1 MFNRALSISL
11 IALSF
16 TAAVSATIVA
26 ASGISE
32 RAEAYRMTVLKTDPL
47 TSRFQCVEHLKWTA
61 VVKADLRGLQPG
73 DIVRVEPRPAGRAHL
88 VLLRTAAEEISS
100 PE

>member
-1 MFNRALSISL
+1 MHLHREETTMFNRALSISL

-47 TSRFQCVEHLKWTA
+47 TGRFQCVEHLQW
-61 VVKADLRGLQPG
+61 
-73 DIVRVEPRPAGRAHL
+73 
-88 VLLRTAAEEISS
+88 
-100 PE
+100 

>member
-47 TSRFQCVEHLKWTA
+47 TGRFQCVE
-61 VVKADLRGLQPG
+61 Q
-73 DIVRVEPRPAGRAHL
+73 
-88 VLLRTAAEEISS
+88 
-100 PE
+100 

>member
-1 MFNRALSISL
+1 MFNRAFSIGL

-32 RAEAYRMTVLKTDPL
+32 RVEAHRMTVLKTDPL
-47 TSRFQCVEHLKWTA
+47 TGRFQCAEHLKWTS
-61 VVKADLRGLQPG
+61 VVNADLRGLQPG
-73 DIVRVEPRPAGRAHL
+73 DIVRVEPRPAARARL
-88 VLLRTAAEEISS
+88 VLLRTAAKEISS